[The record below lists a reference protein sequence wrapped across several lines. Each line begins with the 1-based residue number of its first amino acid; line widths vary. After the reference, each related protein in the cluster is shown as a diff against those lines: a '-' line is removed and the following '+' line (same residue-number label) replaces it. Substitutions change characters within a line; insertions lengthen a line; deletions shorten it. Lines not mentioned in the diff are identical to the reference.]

1 METTEPE
8 KPAGLLAGRLGRY
21 LTTSLEIVAVCLV
34 VLDVVV
40 LFAGVVARYVF
51 NRPLHWSDELASFL
65 FLWLGMLGAVM
76 ALSRGEHLR
85 LSAFLR
91 NLTPRAR
98 GMVDTFSAL
107 AVLVFIVEIIRP
119 AYSYVID
126 QWMITTP
133 GLQIPDRRG

>member
-1 METTEPE
+1 MAEAG
-8 KPAGLLAGRLGRY
+8 KPAGSLADGLGRLLAQA
-21 LTTSLEIVAVCLV
+21 LELAAVCLV
-34 VLDVVV
+34 VLDVIV
-40 LFAGVVARYVF
+40 LLAGVVARYVF

-91 NLTPRAR
+91 NLSPMAR

-107 AVLVFIVEIIRP
+107 
-119 AYSYVID
+119 
-126 QWMITTP
+126 
-133 GLQIPDRRG
+133 